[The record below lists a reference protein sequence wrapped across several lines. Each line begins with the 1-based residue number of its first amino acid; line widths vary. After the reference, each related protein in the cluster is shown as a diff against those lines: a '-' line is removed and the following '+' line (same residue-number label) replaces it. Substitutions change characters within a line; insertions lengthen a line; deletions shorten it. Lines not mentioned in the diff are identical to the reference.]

1 MDLGRRLRSLMREAA
16 EIVADSKARQAL
28 PEEALADL
36 ATVHSLLDR
45 VLMLML
51 ARGAVDPREIERAGE
66 DLERILREGVRDR

>member
-16 EIVADSKARQAL
+16 EIIADSKARQAL

>member
-1 MDLGRRLRSLMREAA
+1 MREAA
-16 EIVADSKARQAL
+16 EIIADSKARQAL